1 MPRDI
6 DVILEEKTALLARI
20 NNFNELMEKEPD
32 HKEYYEG
39 LIITAN
45 AILVKLE
52 KEIASNPNPKVAI
65 TITPSKN
72 NSGEN
77 KLGSSGGK
85 RQKKRKSKKHMK
97 SKKTTKGKAKKT
109 RRKSTRR
116 RR

>member
-6 DVILEEKTALLARI
+6 DDILKEKTALLARI
-20 NNFNELMEKEPD
+20 NNFNKLMVGEPE
-32 HKEYYEG
+32 HKEYYKS

-52 KEIASNPNPKVAI
+52 KEIASNPNPKTAI
-65 TITPSKN
+65 TINPGEN

-77 KLGSSGGK
+77 NSGSRGGK

-97 SKKTTKGKAKKT
+97 SKKTTKGKTKKT